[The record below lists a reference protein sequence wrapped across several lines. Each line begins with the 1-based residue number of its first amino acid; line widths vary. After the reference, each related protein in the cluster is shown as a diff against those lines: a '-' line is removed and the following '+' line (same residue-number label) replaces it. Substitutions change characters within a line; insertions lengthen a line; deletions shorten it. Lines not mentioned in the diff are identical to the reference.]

1 MSSNNIEIEIKL
13 PLINPQEVREFLNTH
28 AKLVSENIYQKDTYF
43 VPHHRDFLAEKY
55 PYEWLRLRQSSK
67 DTSINYKHFHPEN
80 VEKTDYCDE
89 LETKI
94 ADSSVMENMLKSLDF
109 KEVIVVEKS
118 RTTWLFEAV
127 EIVVDEVS
135 NLGSYIEL
143 EATKHFENPLDGRP
157 YLFDVLK
164 KLNAKVGEEDLRGYP
179 FRMLEKKGHKQNSQ

>member
-28 AKLVSENIYQKDTYF
+28 AKLVSENIYQKDSYY
-43 VPHHRDFLAEKY
+43 VPPHRDFLAEKY
-55 PYEWLRLRQSSK
+55 PFEWLRLRQSSK

-94 ADSSVMENMLKSLDF
+94 GDSSVMENMLKSLDF
-109 KEVIVVEKS
+109 NEVIVVEKS
-118 RTTWLFEAV
+118 RTTWLFEDV

-157 YLFDVLK
+157 YLFNVLK
-164 KLNAKVGEEDLRGYP
+164 RLNAQVGEEDLRGYP
-179 FRMLEKKGHKQNSQ
+179 FRILEKKGYIFGV

>member
-43 VPHHRDFLAEKY
+43 VPAQRDFLAVKY
-55 PYEWLRLRQSSK
+55 PFEWLRLRQSSK

-94 ADSSVMENMLKSLDF
+94 GDSSVMENMLKSLDF

-118 RTTWLFEAV
+118 RTTWLFEDV

-157 YLFDVLK
+157 YLFDILK
-164 KLNAKVGEEDLRGYP
+164 RLNAQVGEEDLRGYP
-179 FRMLEKKGHKQNSQ
+179 FRILEKKGYTFGE

>member
-43 VPHHRDFLAEKY
+43 VPQHRDFLAEKY
-55 PYEWLRLRQSSK
+55 PFEWLRLRQSSK
-67 DTSINYKHFHPEN
+67 DISINYKHFHPEN

-94 ADSSVMENMLKSLDF
+94 GDSSVMENMLKSLDF

-118 RTTWLFEAV
+118 RTTWLFEDV

-157 YLFDVLK
+157 YLFDFLK
-164 KLNAKVGEEDLRGYP
+164 RLNAQVGEEDLRGYP
-179 FRMLEKKGHKQNSQ
+179 FRILEKKGYAFGK

>member
-43 VPHHRDFLAEKY
+43 VPAQRDFLAVKY
-55 PYEWLRLRQSSK
+55 PFEWLRLRQSSK

-94 ADSSVMENMLKSLDF
+94 GDSSVMENMLKSLDF

-118 RTTWLFEAV
+118 RTTWLFEDV

-157 YLFDVLK
+157 YLFAVLK
-164 KLNAKVGEEDLRGYP
+164 RLNAQVGEEDLRGYP
-179 FRMLEKKGHKQNSQ
+179 FRILEKKGYTFGE

>member
-28 AKLVSENIYQKDTYF
+28 AKLVSENIYQKDSYY
-43 VPHHRDFLAEKY
+43 VPPHRDFLAEKY
-55 PYEWLRLRQSSK
+55 PFEWLRLRQSSK

-94 ADSSVMENMLKSLDF
+94 GDSSVMENMLKSLDF

-118 RTTWLFEAV
+118 RTTWLFEDV

-157 YLFDVLK
+157 YLFDILK
-164 KLNAKVGEEDLRGYP
+164 RLNAQVGEEDLRGYP
-179 FRMLEKKGHKQNSQ
+179 FRILEKKGYTFGE

>member
-28 AKLVSENIYQKDTYF
+28 AKLVSENIYQKDSYY
-43 VPHHRDFLAEKY
+43 VPPHRDFLAEKY
-55 PYEWLRLRQSSK
+55 PFEWLRLRQSSK

-94 ADSSVMENMLKSLDF
+94 GDSSVMENMLKSLDF
-109 KEVIVVEKS
+109 NEVIVVEKS
-118 RTTWLFEAV
+118 RTTWLFEDV

-157 YLFDVLK
+157 YLFNVLK
-164 KLNAKVGEEDLRGYP
+164 RLNAQVGEEDLRGYP
-179 FRMLEKKGHKQNSQ
+179 FRILEKKGYTFGE

>member
-43 VPHHRDFLAEKY
+43 VPHHRDFLAAQY
-55 PYEWLRLRQSSK
+55 PFEWLRLRQSSK

-94 ADSSVMENMLKSLDF
+94 EDSTVMEGILKNLDF

-118 RTTWLFEAV
+118 RTTWLFEDV
-127 EIVVDEVS
+127 EIVIDEVS

-143 EATKHFENPLDGRP
+143 EATKYFKNPLDGRP

-164 KLNAKVGEEDLRGYP
+164 RLNAQVGEEDLRGYP
-179 FRMLEKKGHKQNSQ
+179 FRILEKKGHTFGK

>member
-28 AKLVSENIYQKDTYF
+28 AKLVSENIYQKDSYY
-43 VPHHRDFLAEKY
+43 VPPHRDFLAEKY
-55 PYEWLRLRQSSK
+55 PFEWLRLRQSSK

-89 LETKI
+89 LETKVG
-94 ADSSVMENMLKSLDF
+94 DSAVMENMLKSLDF

-118 RTTWLFEAV
+118 RTTWLFEDV

-164 KLNAKVGEEDLRGYP
+164 RLNAQVGEEDLRGYP
-179 FRMLEKKGHKQNSQ
+179 FRILEKKGYTFGK